1 MSPTRWAPPV
11 SHHQHAKHRSLP
23 ARRVRR
29 PALGRASLL
38 SSVALGATGLVV
50 AAGVLSGSAPVDEA
64 SAALARP
71 AATAGDLS
79 ADQLAERQQDVSRSD
94 DERRPV
100 ADRAKARDLASA
112 TGRATTGSQDLAKA
126 DPKVLARALMPEFGI
141 SASEFGCLDSLWSGE
156 SEWSTT
162 ADNPTSSAYGIPQAL
177 PGSKMASAG
186 ADWET
191 NPATQIRWGLGY
203 IRDRYG
209 TACSAESF
217 KQGNGWY

>member
-1 MSPTRWAPPV
+1 M
-11 SHHQHAKHRSLP
+11 SHHHHAKHRSLP
-23 ARRVRR
+23 ERGHRRRALRR
-29 PALGRASLL
+29 TTLL

-50 AAGVLSGSAPVDEA
+50 AAGVLTGSAPGDGA
-64 SAALARP
+64 AAALARP
-71 AATAGDLS
+71 AVTAGDLS
-79 ADQLAERQQDVSRSD
+79 ADELAERERDVSRSD
-94 DERRPV
+94 AGRRPL
-100 ADRAKARDLASA
+100 ADRSKTSDLASA
-112 TGRATTGSQDLAKA
+112 AGRARTGTQDLAKA

-156 SEWSTT
+156 SGWSTT

-186 ADWET
+186 PDWQT
-191 NPATQIRWGLGY
+191 NPETQIRWGLGY
-203 IRDRYG
+203 IQDRYG

>member
-1 MSPTRWAPPV
+1 MGPPV

-23 ARRVRR
+23 ASPLRR
-29 PALGRASLL
+29 PALRRTTLL

-64 SAALARP
+64 AALARP
-71 AATAGDLS
+71 TATAGDLS
-79 ADQLAERQQDVSRSD
+79 ADQLAERRQDVSRSD
-94 DERRPV
+94 DGRRPV
-100 ADRAKARDLASA
+100 ADRAKVRDLASA
-112 TGRATTGSQDLAKA
+112 TGRATTRSRDLAKA
-126 DPKVLARALMPEFGI
+126 DPKVLARALMPQFGM
-141 SASEFGCLDSLWSGE
+141 SASQFGCLDSLWSGE

-191 NPATQIRWGLGY
+191 NPETQIRWGLGY

-209 TACSAESF
+209 SACSAESF

>member
-1 MSPTRWAPPV
+1 M
-11 SHHQHAKHRSLP
+11 SHHHHAKHRSLP
-23 ARRVRR
+23 VHDGHRRRALRR
-29 PALGRASLL
+29 TTLL

-50 AAGVLSGSAPVDEA
+50 AAGVLSGSAPGDGA
-64 SAALARP
+64 AAALARP

-79 ADQLAERQQDVSRSD
+79 ADELAERERDVSRSD

-100 ADRAKARDLASA
+100 ADRSKTRDLASA
-112 TGRATTGSQDLAKA
+112 AGRASTGTRDLAKA
-126 DPKVLARALMPEFGI
+126 DPKVLARRLMPEYGI

-186 ADWET
+186 PDWAT
-191 NPATQIRWGLGY
+191 NPETQIRWGLGY

>member
-1 MSPTRWAPPV
+1 M
-11 SHHQHAKHRSLP
+11 SHHHHAKHRSLP
-23 ARRVRR
+23 VPGRSRRRALRR
-29 PALGRASLL
+29 TALL

-50 AAGVLSGSAPVDEA
+50 TAGVLSGAAPGDGA
-64 SAALARP
+64 DSALARP
-71 AATAGDLS
+71 AATAADLS
-79 ADQLAERQQDVSRSD
+79 ADELAEREQDVSRSD

-100 ADRAKARDLASA
+100 ADRAKQRDLASA
-112 TGRATTGSQDLAKA
+112 AGRARTGSQDLAKA
-126 DPKVLARALMPEFGI
+126 DPKVLARALMPEYGI

-186 ADWET
+186 PDWAT
-191 NPATQIRWGLGY
+191 NPETQIRWGLNY